1 MLRKDYIMRL
11 IEQLGVAVARIIALK
26 NNNQAHEALKEIE
39 QACEKYL
46 GLDPRVIEAASGEAL
61 LGLMSMGG
69 KFDLRR
75 AVLLGVLL
83 KEEGELYEM
92 ESMAERS
99 YWGYTRSLWLFLES
113 LNRDP
118 ELRTPDNLA
127 DTRFVLNKLA
137 RYELSPDLKSRLFC
151 YYEWTG
157 AFDKAEDMLFDLLDR
172 DQHPWVEKGREFY
185 KRLYAKSDDE
195 LARGGLPRDELELG
209 MKELGGEGDV

>member
-11 IEQLGVAVARIIALK
+11 IEQLGVAMARIIALK

-69 KFDLRR
+69 KFDPRR
-75 AVLLGVLL
+75 AVLLGELL

-113 LNRDP
+113 MNSDP
-118 ELRTPDNLA
+118 AVRTPENLE
-127 DTRFVLNKLA
+127 DTRFVLGKLA
-137 RYELSPDLKSRLFC
+137 RYELSPELKSRLFC
-151 YYEWTG
+151 YYEWNG
-157 AFDKAEDMLFDLLDR
+157 EFDKAEDMLFDLLDR
-172 DQHPWVEKGREFY
+172 DRHAWVERGMQFY
-185 KRLYAKSDDE
+185 ARLGAKPDAE
-195 LARGGLPRDELELG
+195 LARGGLPREELELG
-209 MKELGGEGDV
+209 MKELGVKSDE